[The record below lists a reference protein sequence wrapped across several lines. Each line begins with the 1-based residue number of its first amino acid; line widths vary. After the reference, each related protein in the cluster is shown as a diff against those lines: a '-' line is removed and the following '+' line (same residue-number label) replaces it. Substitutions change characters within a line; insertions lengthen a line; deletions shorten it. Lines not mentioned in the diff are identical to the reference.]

1 MSLWKRCYEWWWNDK
16 NHVFPPIRILCLIG
30 TCFFYIAD
38 VVIDS
43 VAAYEH
49 YQSWREGNEYAL
61 SYFIATVVFIVC
73 PTVIINIL
81 SLGLYTWGYVV
92 FMNNDLRRNVNE
104 RFDDRCKPTEN
115 IRPLQWNH
123 NWWTNAKTRK
133 KTKGRNTSKNLSKQS
148 NNSIQLQPIIT
159 VTSEEDSD
167 NKKLKRETSFSKLPP
182 SYSEKSL
189 KASVNLEPLT
199 EEEEEDVAGKGE
211 QIDFAPEFY
220 PLDLLLTREYILVF
234 LLHLLQVG
242 FIYRV
247 IRLFIQRKQDPYSF
261 DRYRDISF
269 LRLIEAFL
277 ESAPQL
283 LLQLYVVVVE
293 EITDPT
299 RKVVTALAVVVSVIS
314 LSLAIAD
321 YTSAGK
327 DIIYYDPPP
336 NRVRKPRL
344 SWSGYLL
351 IILWQIGMIVSR
363 SLAISLFASEY
374 GYYIFIMAAL
384 HYCVMLYWL
393 YRQDAYLIKREYTD
407 YKIPGNRKNRCCDNY
422 GIEFLAAAFN
432 IFFLF
437 KLNSGGD
444 SILYVTAYY
453 SLVFI
458 ENILMIGLWYVH
470 VDYTLEL
477 WYLEAA
483 PIGVFMSFFIGLFLM
498 ILYYMYFQPKDM
510 EDLPRDPNISHPLL
524 TCTLNRLYRQSVK
537 NKC

>member
-16 NHVFPPIRILCLIG
+16 NNVFPPIRILCLIG

-81 SLGLYTWGYVV
+81 SLGLYTWG
-92 FMNNDLRRNVNE
+92 
-104 RFDDRCKPTEN
+104 
-115 IRPLQWNH
+115 
-123 NWWTNAKTRK
+123 
-133 KTKGRNTSKNLSKQS
+133 
-148 NNSIQLQPIIT
+148 
-159 VTSEEDSD
+159 
-167 NKKLKRETSFSKLPP
+167 LKRET

-189 KASVNLEPLT
+189 KTSVNLEPLT

-220 PLDLLLTREYILVF
+220 LLDLLLTGEYILVF

-247 IRLFIQRKQDPYSF
+247 IRLFIRHKQDQYSF

-393 YRQDAYLIKREYTD
+393 YRQDAYLFKSEYI
-407 YKIPGNRKNRCCDNY
+407 IPENRKNRCCDNY

-432 IFFLF
+432 MFILF
-437 KLNSGGD
+437 KLNSGGG
-444 SILYVTAYY
+444 SISYVTAYY
-453 SLVFI
+453 ILVFI

-483 PIGVFMSFFIGLFLM
+483 PIGVFMSFFVGLFLM

-510 EDLPRDPNISHPLL
+510 EDLPRDPNISHPLTIDNQL
-524 TCTLNRLYRQSVK
+524 K
-537 NKC
+537 